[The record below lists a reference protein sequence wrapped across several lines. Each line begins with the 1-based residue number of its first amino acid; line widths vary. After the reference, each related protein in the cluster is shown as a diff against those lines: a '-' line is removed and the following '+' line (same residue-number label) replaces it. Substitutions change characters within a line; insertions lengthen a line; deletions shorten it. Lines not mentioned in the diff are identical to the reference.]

1 MRDKTMSLVSAFMAA
16 IKLLKFAKFALVP
29 ISLLG
34 SLVTYGLALGWT
46 FGIIL
51 ITVLFVHE
59 MGHVVAARR
68 VGIKVSAPYFIP
80 FMGAVI
86 LADREDLK
94 GEKHSYM
101 AAGGPFFGTILAGL
115 CLAAYWATGSQYKP
129 ILAAAAVGVVLN
141 LFNMLPVRPLD
152 GGRFFDN
159 ALPRVGRAFAILLMI
174 LGVATKDP
182 VLCFIALIM
191 VAENFNSPWR
201 KRIMIP
207 GIIVTEV
214 LIVLSWVWWLIAIVG
229 PLYAVLLYFMSESM
243 DEYEARNGRE
253 ESGKVSRKWLAV
265 WAAMT
270 ITLIILG
277 ALSLPG
283 IPQQN

>member
-1 MRDKTMSLVSAFMAA
+1 MRDKMKSWIGVFLAT

-29 ISLLG
+29 ISLMG
-34 SLVTYGLALGWT
+34 SLVAYGLTLGWL
-46 FGIIL
+46 FGVML
-51 ITVLFVHE
+51 VGVLFVHE

-101 AAGGPFFGTILAGL
+101 AAGGPFFGTL
-115 CLAAYWATGSQYKP
+115 LAAICLVTYWATGSQYKW
-129 ILAAAAVGVVLN
+129 ILATAALGAVLN

-159 ALPRVGRAFAILLMI
+159 ALPRIGRGFS
-174 LGVATKDP
+174 LGLIVLGIVMKDAL
-182 VLCFIALIM
+182 LCFIALVM
-191 VAENFNSPWR
+191 VAENFNTPWR
-201 KRIMIP
+201 KRIILP
-207 GIIVTEV
+207 GIVATELL
-214 LIVLSWVWWLIAIVG
+214 LILTMPLWVIALIG
-229 PLYAVLLYFMSESM
+229 PLYGVLLYFMGESM
-243 DEYEARNGRE
+243 DEYEQE
-253 ESGKVSRKWLAV
+253 HGKVEPGKMSRKWL
-265 WAAMT
+265 T
-270 ITLIILG
+270 IWLALTFTLIVLA

-283 IPQQN
+283 IPQN

>member
-1 MRDKTMSLVSAFMAA
+1 M
-16 IKLLKFAKFALVP
+16 VP

-34 SLVTYGLALGWT
+34 SLVAYGITLGWT
-46 FGIIL
+46 FGFIL
-51 ITVLFVHE
+51 IGVLFVHE

-68 VGIKVSAPYFIP
+68 VGVKVSAPYFIP

-101 AAGGPFFGTILAGL
+101 AAGGPFFGTVLAGV
-115 CLAAYWATGSQYKP
+115 CLIAYWATGSQYKP

-159 ALPRVGRAFAILLMI
+159 ALPRIGRGFSLGLMI
-174 LGVATKDP
+174 LGVAIKDP

-191 VAENFNSPWR
+191 VIENFNSPWR
-201 KRIMIP
+201 RRIILP
-207 GIIVTEV
+207 GIVV
-214 LIVLSWVWWLIAIVG
+214 AGLLIILVYPWWLIVIVG
-229 PLYAVLLYFMSESM
+229 PLYAVTLYFMSESM
-243 DEYEARNGRE
+243 DKYEAERGRE

-265 WAAMT
+265 WFAIT
-270 ITLIILG
+270 VTLIVL
-277 ALSLPG
+277 AVLSLPG
-283 IPQQN
+283 IPQN

>member
-1 MRDKTMSLVSAFMAA
+1 MRDKTAGLIGAFMAA

-29 ISLLG
+29 ISLIG
-34 SLVTYGLALGWT
+34 SLVAYGLTLGWA
-46 FGIIL
+46 FGAIL
-51 ITVLFVHE
+51 VVVLFVHE
-59 MGHVVAARR
+59 MGHVVAAKR

-101 AAGGPFFGTILAGL
+101 AAGGPFFGTVLAGF
-115 CLAAYWATGSQYKP
+115 CLIAYWATGSQYKP
-129 ILAAAAVGVVLN
+129 ILAAAAIGVVLN

-159 ALPRVGRAFAILLMI
+159 ALPRVGRGFSLGLMI
-174 LGVATKDP
+174 LGVVTKDP
-182 VLCFIALIM
+182 VFCFIALIM
-191 VAENFNSPWR
+191 VTENFNSPWR
-201 KRIMIP
+201 KRLVIP

-214 LIVLSWVWWLIAIVG
+214 LIVLTWPWWLIAIAG
-229 PLYAVLLYFMSESM
+229 PVYAVLLYFMSETM
-243 DEYEARNGRE
+243 DAYEEKHGRDE
-253 ESGKVSRKWLAV
+253 PGKVSRKWLAV
-265 WAAMT
+265 WFALT
-270 ITLIILG
+270 VTLIVLA

-283 IPQQN
+283 IPQT

>member
-1 MRDKTMSLVSAFMAA
+1 MRDKMLGLMGAFMAA

-34 SLVTYGLALGWT
+34 SLVAYGLTLGWV
-46 FGIIL
+46 FGAIL
-51 ITVLFVHE
+51 VVVLFVHE
-59 MGHVVAARR
+59 MGHVFAARR
-68 VGIKVSAPYFIP
+68 VGINVSAPYFIP

-101 AAGGPFFGTILAGL
+101 AAGGPFFGTVLAGL
-115 CLAAYWATGSQYKP
+115 CLIAYWATGSQYKP
-129 ILAAAAVGVVLN
+129 ILAAAAIGVVLN

-159 ALPRVGRAFAILLMI
+159 ALPRVGRGFSLGLMI
-174 LGVATKDP
+174 LGVALKDP

-201 KRIMIP
+201 KRIILP
-207 GIIVTEV
+207 GIVVTEL
-214 LIVLSWVWWLIAIVG
+214 LIILTLPWWAVVTLG
-229 PLYAVLLYFMSESM
+229 PIYAVLLYFMSESM
-243 DEYEARNGRE
+243 DEYEKDHGRE
-253 ESGKVSRKWLAV
+253 ESGKVSRKWLAI
-265 WAAMT
+265 WFAMT
-270 ITLIILG
+270 VTLIVL
-277 ALSLPG
+277 AVLSLPG
-283 IPQQN
+283 IPQN